1 MHNWSTN
8 ISRFKKSSPV
18 YIKWR
23 LEQLINFGLGQEKLS
38 QKQLIKYLPELKIDQ
53 KSRQFL
59 ESIIK

>member
-1 MHNWSTN
+1 MYNWSTDT
-8 ISRFKKSSPV
+8 SRLKKNSSV

-23 LEQLINFGLGQEKLS
+23 LEQLINFGLGEKKLS
-38 QKQLIKYLPELKIDQ
+38 QKQLVKYLPELKIDQ